1 MKRVQNH
8 SQIEISS
15 KNVQCSWNWQ
25 DHVMM
30 CVDKG
35 FNFQVASSSF
45 NAIHTTH
52 DSTVHVNVN
61 ETTYCIHRWLNTW
74 IAHCFLSNG
83 KCSIRIVPVQW
94 MKHGT
99 LDLILQTD
107 YVVTF
112 WVGCCCF
119 RWLVLLL
126 FVLVLCFVC
135 IETKTIKQY
144 PGSCWYINLRRIVDA
159 MWIPNSAW

>member
-45 NAIHTTH
+45 NAIHYTQHCACERERDNLLHSQMIEYMNRSLFFIERKMFYTYCA
-52 DSTVHVNVN
+52 STMNETWNSWFNFANGLCCYFLGRLLLLQMVGVVVVCPCFVFCVHWDKNNQAISWIMLIYKLTPDCRCNVN
-61 ETTYCIHRWLNTW
+61 
-74 IAHCFLSNG
+74 S
-83 KCSIRIVPVQW
+83 K
-94 MKHGT
+94 
-99 LDLILQTD
+99 
-107 YVVTF
+107 
-112 WVGCCCF
+112 
-119 RWLVLLL
+119 
-126 FVLVLCFVC
+126 
-135 IETKTIKQY
+135 
-144 PGSCWYINLRRIVDA
+144 
-159 MWIPNSAW
+159 